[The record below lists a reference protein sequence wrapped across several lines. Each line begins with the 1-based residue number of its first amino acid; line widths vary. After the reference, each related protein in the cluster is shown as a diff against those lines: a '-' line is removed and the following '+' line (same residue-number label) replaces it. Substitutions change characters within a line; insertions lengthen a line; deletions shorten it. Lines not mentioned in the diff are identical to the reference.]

1 MAYARPCGDFKTSY
15 AQDMAILD
23 IRLYRVGFGLLL
35 LGLVAAP
42 WLVGRWVFLLN
53 DIAIFA
59 IGATGLSL
67 LTGFAGQISLGQA
80 AFMAVGAYTSWFVTT
95 HWSLPFLVA
104 LPLSGFSAFAVGA
117 VVGLPSLRIKGLY
130 LAIATLAFQF
140 LVEYLIVQTVSGM
153 GGTPV
158 PPAEVFGVP
167 ITTEVRF
174 YYLVLPIWLGGAV
187 FAANLVRTRVGLALM
202 AVRDRDYAA
211 QVLGVNLLY
220 AKALAFALA
229 AFYAGVAGSLFAH
242 YNRVIGAEHFGLAQS
257 IDFIAMLVIGGLGS
271 VWGPHLG
278 SAFVRTLT
286 QLLKIGAPLIAAW
299 IPLLGKATTSFR
311 EILFG
316 AILIAILIWE
326 PGGLAMLLR
335 KLKRYIDLWPFPH

>member
-15 AQDMAILD
+15 AQDMALLD
-23 IRLYRVGFGLLL
+23 IRLYRWGFAVL
-35 LGLVAAP
+35 LVALALAP
-42 WLVGRWVFLLN
+42 WALGRWIYLLN

-67 LTGFAGQISLGQA
+67 VMGFAGQISLGHA
-80 AFMAVGAYTSWFVTT
+80 AFMAVGAYTSWFVT
-95 HWSLPFLVA
+95 SQLRLPFAIA
-104 LPLSGFSAFAVGA
+104 LPLSALVAFAVGA

-158 PPAEVFGVP
+158 PSMDLLGVHVN
-167 ITTEVRF
+167 TEVRF
-174 YYLVLPIWLGGAV
+174 WYLVATVWVLGAV
-187 FAANLVRTRVGLALM
+187 FATNLTRTRVGLALM

-220 AKALAFALA
+220 YKTLAFALGA
-229 AFYAGVAGSLFAH
+229 AYAGVAGSLFAH
-242 YNRVIGAEHFGLAQS
+242 YNRVIGAEHFSLAQS
-257 IDFIAMLVIGGLGS
+257 IDFVAMLVIGGLGS

-278 SAFVRTLT
+278 AAFVRVLT
-286 QLLKIGAPLIAAW
+286 QLLKMWAPALGA
-299 IPLLGKATTSFR
+299 LLPVLGRATTSVHD
-311 EILFG
+311 IVFG
-316 AILIAILIWE
+316 VVLIAFLIWE
-326 PGGLAMLLR
+326 PGGLATLLR
-335 KLKRYIDLWPFPH
+335 KLKRYVDLWPFPH

>member
-15 AQDMAILD
+15 AQDVALLD
-23 IRLYRVGFGLLL
+23 VRLYRVGFLLLVAGLL
-35 LGLVAAP
+35 AAP
-42 WLVGRWVFLLN
+42 WLLGRWLFLLN

-67 LTGFAGQISLGQA
+67 VMGFAGQISLGHA
-80 AFMAVGAYTSWFVTT
+80 AFMAVGAYTSWFVTAELR
-95 HWSLPFLVA
+95 WPFVVA
-104 LPLSGFSAFAVGA
+104 LPASGLVAFVVGA

-158 PPAEVFGVP
+158 PPMDLLGVP
-167 ITTEVRF
+167 VNTEVRF
-174 YYLVLPIWLGGAV
+174 YYLALAVWVGGAV
-187 FAANLVRTRVGLALM
+187 LATNLTRTRVGLALM

-220 AKALAFALA
+220 YKTLAFALGA
-229 AFYAGVAGSLFAH
+229 AYAGVAGSLFAH
-242 YNRVIGAEHFGLAQS
+242 YNRVIGAEHFSLAQS
-257 IDFIAMLVIGGLGS
+257 IDYVAMLVIGGLGS

-278 SAFVRTLT
+278 AAFVRSLT
-286 QLLKIGAPLIAAW
+286 QVLKIAAPLLAATV
-299 IPLLGKATTSFR
+299 PMLGRATTSLR
-311 EILFG
+311 EVVFG
-316 AILIAILIWE
+316 AILIALLIWE
-326 PGGLAMLLR
+326 PGGLATLIR
-335 KLKRYIDLWPFPH
+335 KLKRYVDLWPFPH